1 MHAGY
6 ENNAGEWT
14 IDEDTVNIIIEYHLE
29 QCAKDGFK
37 FSQIHGT
44 IHVFYWS
51 WIIESWIKN
60 ISDKWKWKD
69 EYYGRV
75 AKKILIPCNDGVG
88 WLVKDWFFFIV
99 QNFYQFWSSLDSK
112 SKIMHRSITK
122 DELKSL
128 TGLIQTKRKF
138 I

>member
-1 MHAGY
+1 MDNRRRHCQLDHWISFRTMCKG
-6 ENNAGEWT
+6 WFQ
-14 IDEDTVNIIIEYHLE
+14 VFSNIHVV
-29 QCAKDGFK
+29 
-37 FSQIHGT
+37 

-88 WLVKDWFFFIV
+88 WLVKDWFFIV
-99 QNFYQFWSSLDSK
+99 QYFYQFWSSLDSK
-112 SKIMHRSITK
+112 SKIMRRSITLTK
-122 DELKSL
+122 HELKSL